1 MRQLSPSEFGVSKK
15 PELASFGTG
24 LNVAVIGASGGLGR
38 ALADELAASVF
49 VSNVVR
55 LSRSLPAS
63 PGDDVWLHIDLE
75 DENAIKSAVSELSHF
90 ADHWHIVIIATGIL
104 HDRHRLK
111 PEKTWRE
118 LSAPSLDTAFRINAI
133 GPALVAKHFLPLLAK
148 QRKSVFAALSA
159 RVGSITDNQLG
170 GWHAYRSSKAAL
182 NVLIRTLSIELER
195 RNPEA
200 LCIGLHPGT
209 VDTALSKP
217 FQAGVP
223 AQQLFLPKQSAQH
236 LLTVLDQLTAA
247 DKRPS
252 CTLTSQWLPSSAMR

>member
-1 MRQLSPSEFGVSKK
+1 MLPPYHGEFGVSKK

-24 LNVAVIGASGGLGR
+24 LNVAVIGASGGIGR
-38 ALADELAASVF
+38 ALADELAASRA
-49 VSNVVR
+49 VSNLVR

-63 PGDDVWLHIDLE
+63 QGDDVWLHIDLE
-75 DENAIKSAVSELSHF
+75 DEHAIANAVSELGDV
-90 ADHWHIVIIATGIL
+90 ADYWHIVVVATGIL
-104 HDRHRLK
+104 HDENRLK

-118 LSAPSLDTAFRINAI
+118 LSAPALDEAFRINAI

-148 QRKSVFAALSA
+148 RRKSAFAALSA

-182 NVLIRTLSIELER
+182 NMLIKTLSIELTR

-217 FQAGVP
+217 FQGGVP
-223 AQQLFLPKQSAQH
+223 TQQLFAPKQSAQH
-236 LLTVLDQLTAA
+236 LLTVLDQLTVA
-247 DKRPS
+247 DTGHVFAWDGSRIPF
-252 CTLTSQWLPSSAMR
+252 